1 MALLREHLDLIRAHL
16 LDDRHDH
23 DDAVS
28 SEDYLASSPS
38 PSPPAGRR
46 PLPALSVAL
55 PLRSAVA
62 LQQQQQL
69 WAAPPPPQIIHQQE
83 QSCYC
88 PEAEE
93 DDFRRYRGVRQRPW
107 GKYAAEIRDPARKGA
122 RVWLGT
128 YDTAVEAA
136 RAYDRAAFRLRG
148 SKAILNFPNE
158 VAFGTAARW
167 GPPPPPAAAPCYPTA
182 AAGSKRARSPERALQ
197 EQGAGCMVIREVKRE
212 RVQEPA
218 ASCGWDGGV
227 AVAPTAAS
235 GGADFFWEEEELL
248 KGTICSLP
256 PLSPLSP
263 YPQLAFPQVSVS

>member
-1 MALLREHLDLIRAHL
+1 MALLHEHLDIIRAHL
-16 LDDRHDH
+16 LDDSHD
-23 DDAVS
+23 AAAAAS
-28 SEDYLASSPS
+28 SEDYSASSPP
-38 PSPPAGRR
+38 PSPPAAGRR

-55 PLRSAVA
+55 PPRTAAVA
-62 LQQQQQL
+62 LQQQQL
-69 WAAPPPPQIIHQQE
+69 WAPPPPPQIIHHHQQE
-83 QSCYC
+83 QHCF
-88 PEAEE
+88 PGPEE

-136 RAYDRAAFRLRG
+136 RAYDRAAFLLRG

-167 GPPPPPAAAPCYPTA
+167 GPPAAAPRPSA
-182 AAGSKRARSPERALQ
+182 ATAGSNKRARSPEPALR
-197 EQGAGCMVIREVKRE
+197 EQDAGCMVREVKKE

-218 ASCGWDGGV
+218 ASCGWDG
-227 AVAPTAAS
+227 AVVMAPAAAS
-235 GGADFFWEEEELL
+235 EGAADFFWEEEELL

-256 PLSPLSP
+256 PLSP
-263 YPQLAFPQVSVS
+263 YPQLVHASICA